1 MGIEEAARE
10 YRAVF
15 LWYNA
20 LTECERKRGR
30 NEKAARRVAV
40 EIIKKRDSGSISERI
55 AAFICGVL
63 LLVVLL
69 ITATQAVCYWIP
81 GWWEKEY
88 KKYDVTSYVTGEMS
102 LDDAVYVTEEMLA
115 YCIGDKESLDDVQAT
130 IDGKKGPFF
139 TKREKLHLA
148 DCRELFI
155 KGIWLRRISIVLMA
169 GLLVLLALRIRKKR
183 DGEWRPLYFRILT
196 AGYIKAFIAVLIIAA
211 ILVIMGMSDFTY
223 LFTKFHHVFF
233 DNDLWQL
240 NIRKDNL
247 VNIMQEEVFR
257 DAAITI
263 GAIWGAIATLLLVVS
278 AVCKR

>member
-1 MGIEEAARE
+1 MRE
-10 YRAVF
+10 
-15 LWYNA
+15 
-20 LTECERKRGR
+20 RGGGR
-30 NEKAARRVAV
+30 TKAAGTMAV
-40 EIIKKRDSGSISERI
+40 EIIKKRDSGSILERI

-63 LLVVLL
+63 VLVVLL

-102 LDDAVYVTEEMLA
+102 LDDAVYVTEEMLE
-115 YCIGDKESLDDVQAT
+115 YCIGHKESLDDVQAT
-130 IDGKKGPFF
+130 IGGEKGSFF

-155 KGIWLRRISIVLMA
+155 KGIWLRRVSIVLLA
-169 GLLVLLALRIRKKR
+169 GLLIFLALKTRKR
-183 DGEWRPLYFRILT
+183 REGEWLPPYFRALT
-196 AGYIKAFIAVLIIAA
+196 AGYIKAFTAVLIIAA
-211 ILVIMGMSDFTY
+211 ILVIMGMSDFTH

-263 GAIWGAIATLLLVVS
+263 GVIWGAIATVLLVISV
-278 AVCKR
+278 VYRR

>member
-1 MGIEEAARE
+1 M
-10 YRAVF
+10 
-15 LWYNA
+15 
-20 LTECERKRGR
+20 
-30 NEKAARRVAV
+30 KAKT
-40 EIIKKRDSGSISERI
+40 IKGDSGSIAERI

-69 ITATQAVCYWIP
+69 ITATQAVSYWIP

-88 KKYDVTSYVTGEMS
+88 KKYDVTSYVTGGMS
-102 LDDAVYVTEEMLA
+102 LDDAVYVTEEMLK
-115 YCIGDKESLDDVQAT
+115 YCIGDKKSLDDVQAT
-130 IDGKKGPFF
+130 IDGKKAPFF

-155 KGIWLRRISIVLMA
+155 KGIWLRRISIVLLA
-169 GLLVLLALRIRKKR
+169 GLLVFLALEIRKR
-183 DGEWRPLYFRILT
+183 REGQVWRPLYFRTLT
-196 AGYIKAFIAVLIIAA
+196 AGYIKAFIVVIIIAA
-211 ILVIMGMSDFTY
+211 ILLIMGMSDFTY
-223 LFTKFHHVFF
+223 LFTKFHHVLF

-263 GAIWGAIATLLLVVS
+263 GAIWGAIATLLLVIS
-278 AVCKR
+278 AVYRR